1 MDKGLFPIYLKME
14 CKYLKNRI
22 IVQKYGGSSIGNVE
36 KLKLIAK
43 KISEKKEKG
52 FYPVVVVSAMGKT
65 TDELVSMAEKVTF
78 FDNPPDLREKDTLL
92 STGELVS
99 STLLAIAIK
108 SLEKKVI
115 SLSGFQAGIITD
127 DIHGSARISD
137 INTARILAEIKN
149 DNIIIIAGFQGINI
163 DGDIT
168 TLGRGGS
175 DTTAVAIAAALKAEF
190 CEIYTD
196 VEGIY
201 TTDPRIVPNARK
213 LDKINYEDMLEM
225 AVLGAKMHPRSI
237 ELASIYNVPVYVAG
251 TFSDK
256 SGTLITKGD
265 AMENNKTVTGIAI
278 DKKVSKITIKKIKN
292 LPGTAASIL
301 KPLSEKSISI
311 DVIVQNTPSDGFI
324 DFSFSLSEEDLDKA
338 FDLLMNESS
347 LKFQEIIK
355 GKGFAK
361 ISLVGTGM
369 QNAPGYATDMFIA
382 LGQENINIEMITTSE
397 IRITCL
403 IKDEDVDLAAKS
415 LHAAFELDKEK

>member
-1 MDKGLFPIYLKME
+1 M
-14 CKYLKNRI
+14 KNRI
-22 IVQKYGGSSIGNVE
+22 IVQKYGGTSIGDVE

-43 KISEKKEKG
+43 KISETKEKG
-52 FYPVVVVSAMGKT
+52 FFPVIVVSAMGKT
-65 TDELVSMAEKVTF
+65 TDDLVSMSKKVTF
-78 FDNPPDLREKDTLL
+78 LNKAPDLREKDILL

-99 STLLAIAIK
+99 STLLAISIK
-108 SLEKKVI
+108 SLDKKVI
-115 SLSGFQAGIITD
+115 SLSGSQAGIITD

-137 INTARILAEIKN
+137 INTDRIIGEIEN

-196 VEGIY
+196 VEGIF
-201 TTDPRIVPNARK
+201 TTDPKIVHNARK

-225 AVLGAKMHPRSI
+225 SVLGAKMHPRSI
-237 ELASIYNVPVYVAG
+237 ELASIYNVPVYVAE

-256 SGTLITKGD
+256 RGTLITKGD
-265 AMENNKTVTGIAI
+265 EMENIKTVTGIAI

-311 DVIVQNTPSDGFI
+311 DVIVQNTPNDGFI
-324 DFSFSLSEEDLDKA
+324 DFSFSLSEDDLDQA
-338 FDLLMNESS
+338 FDILMNESS
-347 LKFQEIIK
+347 LEFQEIIK

-369 QNAPGYATDMFIA
+369 QNTPGYAADMFIA
-382 LGQENINIEMITTSE
+382 LGKEKINIEMITTSE

-403 IKDEDVDLAAKS
+403 INEDQVKSAVNS
-415 LHAAFELDKEK
+415 LHSAFELDKEK